1 MHVPKISVIMP
12 VFNCENY
19 LNESIESILNQTF
32 RDFEFIILNDGSFD
46 KSDEIIKEYQKS
58 DDRIIYFKQ
67 ESQGITKSLN
77 KCIKKSRGIFIARM
91 DADDICHVD
100 RFSNQLHYLDANPEV
115 DILGCQANTINKSG
129 RIINFIKRP
138 LDDYQIKWDLIFSTP
153 LIHPS
158 LMIRKKIF
166 KNFGYFDESL
176 PFGQDIAYWRKISPM
191 VVFNNLPEKL
201 INYRIPDKLDIIKQG
216 KQRITRMKS
225 NHGYIYNVTKVKIHP
240 IFFTQFTDLFSD
252 GIPHFP
258 IFYPMIATIFRI
270 RIGFIRR
277 YCDQTQKA
285 HYINW
290 RLSNIFLKALSY
302 NQDSLKK
309 QISLAA
315 LSLLMNPIMIIKK
328 HYWWGIKSSIGRS
341 YF

>member
-1 MHVPKISVIMP
+1 MP
-12 VFNCENY
+12 VYNSQKY
-19 LNESIESILNQTF
+19 LQKSIESILTQTVG
-32 RDFEFIILNDGSFD
+32 DYEFIIVNDGSTD
-46 KSDEIIKEYQKS
+46 SSGQIIKDYQEK
-58 DDRIIYFKQ
+58 DDRIILFTQ
-67 ESQGITKSLN
+67 DNQGITKSLN
-77 KCIKKSRGIFIARM
+77 KGIKNSRGKYIARM
-91 DADDICHVD
+91 DADDICAPK
-100 RFSNQLHYLDANPEV
+100 RFELQLEYLEKYPNT
-115 DILGCQANTINKSG
+115 DIVGCMVSLISEKG
-129 RIINFIKRP
+129 KIIRSLDDLP
-138 LDDYQIKWDLIFSTP
+138 LEDYQIKWDLIFSTP

-176 PFGQDIAYWRKISPM
+176 PFGQDVAYWRKISPM

-201 INYRIPDKLDIIKQG
+201 INYRIPDKLDIVKQG

-240 IFFTQFTDLFSD
+240 ILFTQFTDLFSD

-290 RLSNIFLKALSY
+290 RLSNMFLKALSY